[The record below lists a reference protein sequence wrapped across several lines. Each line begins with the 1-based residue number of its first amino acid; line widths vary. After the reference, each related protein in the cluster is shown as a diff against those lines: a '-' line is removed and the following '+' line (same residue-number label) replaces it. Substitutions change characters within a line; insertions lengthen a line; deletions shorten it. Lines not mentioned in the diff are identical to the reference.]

1 MADGKDEQ
9 SAYAICNA
17 QLSGGS
23 NFVSYELDKNG
34 DLFLKY
40 YFADNSTT
48 VNESAV
54 GKFSVGDRALEA
66 ADNEAIGLP
75 FAVLPRKE
83 LSIKGDWHAWS
94 PKRNATWEDHV
105 EFARGYA
112 PGHIVAMTKD
122 SNLVSAAMSD
132 IKAHNGRMAVVKITD
147 KRARDAYLNNRS
159 LIPKQV
165 SPGFM
170 NLETPNLNG
179 IQKVKWA
186 HLAGVPKGAYG
197 DKATVYA
204 SCIGG
209 DECINHLVAA
219 SVKEIDEKTRQS
231 YCPVGASEN
240 LVNTSLGNF
249 SGNQKSMSANA
260 TNTTEPVSPTPAS
273 PVVSTTAPP
282 QPKGAPINTGT
293 QGTSKGIVK
302 LKNPVQ
308 QAVTPQGNANNQQQG
323 DVNELEAVKKTL
335 QELQAAQQQRERLEQ
350 IKKVIPK
357 ELFINKGKF
366 DEKGYEAE
374 VEKRLQQGWTD
385 EQLNEFY
392 ASRSEILK
400 LTNAGYALPNQIQDQ
415 GQLSQEIPNMP
426 VGGSSYN
433 YQTPSEVPAA
443 GENDYEALKLK
454 AVNELRR
461 WTRGF

>member
-1 MADGKDEQ
+1 LD
-9 SAYAICNA
+9 SN
-17 QLSGGS
+17 S
-23 NFVSYELDKNG
+23 NFVSYELDAAG
-34 DLFLKY
+34 DLYLKY

-54 GKFSVGDRALEA
+54 GRFSVGDKALEA

-75 FAVLPRKE
+75 FSVLPRQD
-83 LSIKGDWHAWS
+83 LSIKGDWHSWS
-94 PKRNATWEDHV
+94 PKEGATWEDHV

-112 PGHIVAMTKD
+112 PGHIVAITKD

-132 IKAHNGRMAVVKITD
+132 IKAHNGRLAVVKITD
-147 KRARDAYLNNRS
+147 QRARDAYLANPS

-179 IQKVKWA
+179 IQKVRWA

-197 DKATVYA
+197 DKATLYA
-204 SCIGG
+204 SCVGG
-209 DECINHLVAA
+209 NECINHLVAA
-219 SVKEIDEKTRQS
+219 SVKELDEKTRQS
-231 YCPVGASEN
+231 YCPIGASEN
-240 LVNTSLGNF
+240 LVNNSLGSLSDNH
-249 SGNQKSMSANA
+249 KTMSVNA
-260 TNTTEPVSPTPAS
+260 TNTTESQSSPITTTP
-273 PVVSTTAPP
+273 PVVSSAP
-282 QPKGAPINTGT
+282 PKGAPINTT
-293 QGTSKGIVK
+293 PQKGIVK

-308 QAVTPQGNANNQQQG
+308 ANQTVTPQGNNPNPNPQGQG

-335 QELQAAQQQRERLEQ
+335 AELQAAQQQRERLEQ

-374 VEKRLQQGWTD
+374 VEKRLQEGWTD
-385 EQLNEFY
+385 DQLNQY
-392 ASRSEILK
+392 YGARTEILK
-400 LTNAGYALPNQIQDQ
+400 LTNAGYALPQEQQ
-415 GQLSQEIPNMP
+415 PQAQEQLGQVPNAP
-426 VGGSSYN
+426 VGGSAYQYQ
-433 YQTPSEVPAA
+433 YQTSSEVPA
-443 GENDYEALKLK
+443 GENNDIEGLRLK

-461 WTRGF
+461 WTRGY